1 MNGNFFWRHCIAII
15 ALVWAGSCV
24 AAGQTLPPK
33 PVEDCVHSI
42 TQTFPTNA
50 SALTAQ
56 TTTWTICWREV
67 AGNDSL
73 HNPNGLVIGPVFF
86 QKSAGAPQVFMIYDM
101 RISEFFIPYHS
112 GSPRFYDL
120 SDFNFTLIPLTTTDC
135 PTSAGGT
142 LVSAD
147 VCKEVHDRGLM
158 WKDPNTLASHR
169 GEELVLWGIIGAAN
183 YLYLEEY
190 TFRDD
195 GTILGRYL
203 ATGQNL
209 PGSEHEAHNHN
220 VFWRIDMDLNG
231 PVNDT
236 AQLQHIEDVTNSA
249 GTASDTNTPILIEE
263 GVPWNAQTHD
273 ALEIS
278 NSTFKNAQG
287 HLSTYHLMAQPTGGI
302 VHDFEKFTQNEFWV
316 TPYDPGQFAARRLA
330 NTYIPQ
336 GRSVADTD
344 IVAWFH
350 SSLHHHPRDE
360 DGVFSNSNF
369 IGVTDTMSTGFMLMP
384 NDLFDCSPLYHA
396 TCP

>member
-1 MNGNFFWRHCIAII
+1 MKHNSFWRHCIAII
-15 ALVWAGSCV
+15 ALVWVASCL
-24 AAGQTLPPK
+24 AAGQTISPK
-33 PVEDCVHSI
+33 PVEDCIHSI
-42 TQTFPTNA
+42 TQSFPTTG
-50 SALTAQ
+50 LPV
-56 TTTWTICWREV
+56 TTWTICWREV

-86 QKSAGAPQVFMIYDM
+86 QKAAGAPQVFMIYDM

-112 GSPRFYDL
+112 GQPRFYDL

-135 PTSAGGT
+135 PASAGGT
-142 LVSAD
+142 LVSPD

-158 WKDPNTLASHR
+158 WKDPNTGASHR
-169 GEELVLWGIIGAAN
+169 GEELKLWGVIGAAN

-195 GTILGRYL
+195 GVILGRYL

-209 PGSEHEAHNHN
+209 PGSEEEAHNHN

-236 AQLQHIEDVTNSA
+236 AHMQHIEDINDPQ
-249 GTASDTNTPILIEE
+249 GKASDKSFPILVEV
-263 GVPWNAQTHD
+263 GFPWDAQLHD
-273 ALEIS
+273 ALEVS
-278 NSTFKNAQG
+278 NDAFMNAQG
-287 HLSTYHLMAQPTGGI
+287 HLSTYHLIAQPSGGI
-302 VHDFEKFTQNEFWV
+302 VHDFETFSQNEFWV
-316 TPYDPGQFAARRLA
+316 TPYDPSQFAARNLVSYV
-330 NTYIPQ
+330 NQ
-336 GRSVADTD
+336 GRSVQDTD

-360 DGVFSNSNF
+360 DGVFSNGNF
-369 IGVTDTMSTGFMLMP
+369 VGVTDTMETGFMLMP